1 MLNVNLPQNWTPQQ
15 RPLQMLL
22 ISDDAAKLQ
31 NLHRALSGIGVE
43 IISVGN
49 PDELSLAWCRGHDL
63 VVIDVSSERLLPV
76 LRTLRNCRE
85 CQDVS
90 IFVDVSKLGADPPP
104 AGLLPTYRA
113 FPCSF
118 EQIVTLA
125 RHRQHSVDHNSDP
138 RRLL

>member
-1 MLNVNLPQNWTPQQ
+1 MLNVNHSTPQPKPV
-15 RPLQMLL
+15 RLHVLL
-22 ISDDAAKLQ
+22 ISDDATRLQ
-31 NLHRALSGIGVE
+31 TLHRALSGMGVE
-43 IISVGN
+43 LTTVGN
-49 PDELSLAWCRGHDL
+49 PDKLLHVWCRGQDL

-76 LRTLRNCRE
+76 LRTLRSCRE

-90 IFVDVSKLGADPPP
+90 IFVDISRLGADPPP

-118 EQIVTLA
+118 DQIVTLA
-125 RHRQHSVDHNSDP
+125 RHRQHLGDHNSDP